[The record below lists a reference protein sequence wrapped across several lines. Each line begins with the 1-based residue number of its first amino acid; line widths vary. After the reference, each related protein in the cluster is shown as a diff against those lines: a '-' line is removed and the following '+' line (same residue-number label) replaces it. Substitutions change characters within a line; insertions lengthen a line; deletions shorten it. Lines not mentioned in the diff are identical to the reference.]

1 MRRGSLLLLLRGLNT
16 FHSSLLK
23 RGFPRRLLRSLLLSG
38 VNGYLVGAPVQIV
51 QLLLRHLSLGELD
64 AGQLGKEC
72 LALLAGGAQL
82 VDVPN
87 ADLLTRDE
95 LLHDSGLLLRRLQL
109 HALLGKKGRGCVQNR
124 RAGVLCPR
132 DLRLSLGLLDLCR
145 GGGGYLGFIISVLVL
160 HVNGGAGAGSP
171 CGAKFTGVV
180 GHQIRHAAHPAG
192 NGANETVIQG
202 VLELLL
208 LGSRIR
214 FPGAQI
220 GIDKR
225 VLNGASDD
233 FFRALTDSGHKPSCD
248 TTKDF
253 SASLSLCQLLG
264 KILDAVFNYA
274 VHATG
279 TGAPHHLL
287 RQSQAKQFL
296 SDVFLR
302 GLSRAIQKL
311 LIHIRALLPSFLR
324 CPTKSTDDKRS
335 HTGSSAGDQSRNGVQ
350 SGLPH
355 GNSGIHHGISNRT
368 ESFLCARCRL
378 CALFSEPVRRPV
390 NPIGGA
396 VLCLPLLDFL
406 GHPVNALLDGLAH
419 SRGNGLSVAQDSGL
433 QRLLHPRDLTPI
445 MVGVLEG
452 IVYET
457 YRVGVL
463 ASASCHNRGQGVVHP
478 VTKRLLSCLSPNGL
492 HLRVQLIHGVRVQ
505 VDSRLLPQLRQAG
518 QLPLLIGGVAGGH
531 LSLRSHSLLRD
542 DSLRRRGTSPRL
554 PADIRGNLRRLRQA
568 GLGAGVLLRGGP
580 ILLHSCLSCLLL
592 RLRNLGLAAG
602 RIRVILNLLARAYR
616 NKVPAGL
623 FPLTIRHTYP
633 P

>member
-1 MRRGSLLLLLRGLNT
+1 MRGLNT

-214 FPGAQI
+214 FPGAKI
-220 GIDKR
+220 GVDKR
-225 VLNGASDD
+225 VLDSASDD
-233 FFRALTDSGHKPSCD
+233 FFRALTDAGHKPSCD
-248 TTKDF
+248 TAKD
-253 SASLSLCQLLG
+253 LSPRLGLCQLLSET
-264 KILDAVFNYA
+264 LDAVFND
-274 VHATG
+274 VIHTTG
-279 TGAPHHLL
+279 TGLPHHLL

-296 SDVFLR
+296 SDVLLR

-311 LIHIRALLPSFLR
+311 LIHICALLTSLLR
-324 CPTKSTDDKRS
+324 CSAKSTDDKRS
-335 HTGSSAGDQSRNGVQ
+335 HTGSSAGDQSGNGVQ
-350 SGLPH
+350 SGLSH
-355 GNSGIHHGISNRT
+355 GNSGVHHGVSNRA

-378 CALFSEPVRRPV
+378 CALFSESVGCPV

-396 VLCLPLLDFL
+396 VLGFPLLDFL

-419 SRGNGLSVAQDSGL
+419 SGGHGLSVAQYPSL

-445 MVGVLEG
+445 IVGVLEG
-452 IVYET
+452 IVDET

-463 ASASCHNRGQGVVHP
+463 PHTSGANGGQDISHP
-478 VTKRLLSCLSPNGL
+478 VTEGLLSCLSPDSL

-518 QLPLLIGGVAGGH
+518 QLLLLTGGVAGGH

-542 DSLRRRGTSPRL
+542 DSLRRRGTGPRL
-554 PADIRGNLRRLRQA
+554 PADIRGNLRRLGKFRLRFRRRSERGIGGQGGIGQPLLPSLILG
-568 GLGAGVLLRGGP
+568 GLPVLLRVVP
-580 ILLHSCLSCLLL
+580 DLLCQVSDSSH
-592 RLRNLGLAAG
+592 
-602 RIRVILNLLARAYR
+602 
-616 NKVPAGL
+616 
-623 FPLTIRHTYP
+623 
-633 P
+633 